1 MAQDTASAILKDD
14 EALGLREEKRTEDF
28 TAQSAA
34 LIERVEQA
42 RQASAAARTSSH
54 TRVCSCCC
62 A

>member
-28 TAQSAA
+28 TSQAAA

-42 RQASAAARTSSH
+42 RQASTAVGHRRRSL
-54 TRVCSCCC
+54 V
-62 A
+62 